1 MKKPT
6 VAICYDFDMT
16 LSPKNMQE
24 FKFFDDLGFAPN
36 EFWTK
41 QNYFCE
47 KNISD
52 RMLANMYSMVKEAK
66 DKGIILTRE
75 KFAEYGKSVQFFD
88 GVETWFERI
97 NKYGEE
103 IGVNVE
109 HFIISSGI
117 KEIIEG
123 TPIAKYFK
131 KIYACSYIYNEQG
144 EPIWPSISI
153 NYTNKTQY
161 LYRVNKG
168 CLDETDNSINDM
180 LDQDSRLVPF
190 ENMIYLGD
198 SETDIPCMRLVMK
211 SGGKAIGIYKDNE
224 NQKKYLKELLDNN
237 KINYIAEADY
247 SKGKMLET
255 IVKAIIK
262 SDKINFNL
270 KELSKAQKSNKVDF

>member
-6 VAICYDFDMT
+6 IAICYDFDKT

-24 FKFFDDLGFAPN
+24 FGFFDDIGFTAD
-36 EFWTK
+36 EFWGK
-41 QNYFCE
+41 QDLFVEEN
-47 KNISD
+47 KSD
-52 RMLANMYSMVKEAK
+52 RMLINMYSMVHEAK
-66 DKGIILTRE
+66 KKGIVLTRE
-75 KFAEYGKSVQFFD
+75 KLNEYGSKVKLFNGVDTWFD
-88 GVETWFERI
+88 RINAYGKEQGVE
-97 NKYGEE
+97 
-103 IGVNVE
+103 VE
-109 HFIISSGI
+109 HFIVSSGM

-131 KIYACSYIYNEQG
+131 KIYACSYLYNKEG
-144 EPIWPSISI
+144 EPIWPNMSI
-153 NYTNKTQY
+153 NYTNKTQF
-161 LYRVNKG
+161 LYRINKG

-211 SGGKAIGIYKDNE
+211 SGGKAIGVYKDSE
-224 NQKKYLKELLDNN
+224 SHKKYLKNLLANN

-270 KELSKAQKSNKVDF
+270 KQLSKAQKNLKK

>member
-6 VAICYDFDMT
+6 IAICYDFDKT

-24 FKFFDDLGFAPN
+24 FGFFDDIGFTAD
-36 EFWTK
+36 EFWSK
-41 QNYFCE
+41 QDLFVEEN
-47 KNISD
+47 KSD
-52 RMLANMYSMVKEAK
+52 RMLINMYSMVHEAK
-66 DKGIILTRE
+66 KKGIVLTRE
-75 KFAEYGKSVQFFD
+75 KLNEYGSKVKLFNGVDTWFD
-88 GVETWFERI
+88 RINAYGKEQGVE
-97 NKYGEE
+97 
-103 IGVNVE
+103 VE
-109 HFIISSGI
+109 HFIVSSGM

-131 KIYACSYIYNEQG
+131 KIYACSYLYNKEG
-144 EPIWPSISI
+144 EPIWPNMSI
-153 NYTNKTQY
+153 NYTNKTQF
-161 LYRVNKG
+161 LYRINKG

-211 SGGKAIGIYKDNE
+211 SGGKAIGVYKDSE
-224 NQKKYLKELLDNN
+224 SHKKYLKNLLANN

-270 KELSKAQKSNKVDF
+270 KQLSKAQKNLKK